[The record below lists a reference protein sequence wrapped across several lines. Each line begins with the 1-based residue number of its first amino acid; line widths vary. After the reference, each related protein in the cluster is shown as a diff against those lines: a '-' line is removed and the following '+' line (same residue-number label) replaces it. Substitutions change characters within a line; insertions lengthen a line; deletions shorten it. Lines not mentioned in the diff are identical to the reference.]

1 MQPVAAPGGEPAA
14 AGDGNQIMSMSLK
27 DRREIRKMRF
37 TGSGEGGTDVNNLM
51 GQLEEERKKKEE
63 RAARFGTETK
73 ESMDQK
79 RKDRLERFKAE
90 GSAPEGGES
99 KEERDRKIAE
109 RRERFGGQP
118 NPDGKMNRK

>member
-99 KEERDRKIAE
+99 KE
-109 RRERFGGQP
+109 GG
-118 NPDGKMNRK
+118 D